1 MIRVLPDYRMRSV
14 AGLALVFA
22 QRLTPCEPIAY
33 QPNPGLPLPPGYAT
47 FLESPVAKQNTR
59 KQDGSRPLHP
69 GTMRIPPLKAII
81 AFESVART
89 KSVNRAADELG
100 LTPSA
105 VSHQIA
111 NLESMV
117 GRPLF
122 TRLGRGL
129 VLTPTGQQY
138 LADVTGSLA
147 DLSRATER
155 ASSQTGVEILR
166 IHSSPSFGLMWL
178 LPRLASFQEAND
190 DIQLNLACSYEDV
203 SFTSGY
209 YDVDVRHGYAH
220 WTDGEVKTLRN
231 EFIAPLASEE
241 YLQKISG
248 AHARGPARAA
258 PDLLGNA
265 ARAVEAMVR
274 QVRRRCVA
282 QGIRFLLRPLVHVA
296 RSRGVGTRH
305 RARKHDARV
314 GPSQTRFARA
324 GLRSHVS
331 RSKSEPITWF
341 TRPKTPICR
350 ASPSF
355 WPGSS
360 KRSAVTP

>member
-1 MIRVLPDYRMRSV
+1 
-14 AGLALVFA
+14 
-22 QRLTPCEPIAY
+22 
-33 QPNPGLPLPPGYAT
+33 
-47 FLESPVAKQNTR
+47 
-59 KQDGSRPLHP
+59 
-69 GTMRIPPLKAII
+69 MRIPPLKSII

-117 GRPLF
+117 GRALF

-155 ASSQTGVEILR
+155 ASSESSVEILR

-178 LPRLASFQEAND
+178 LPRLASFQEANG

-209 YDVDVRHGYAH
+209 YDVDIRHGYAH
-220 WTDGEVKTLRN
+220 WTDGEIRTLRN
-231 EFIAPLASEE
+231 EFITPLASKD
-241 YLQKISG
+241 YLGKFPVHAPEDLLERRLIFSETPLVQWKQWFGKFGVGVARKAYDFAFDRSYMSLEAAALGHGIALESTMLASVHLQRGSLVPVFDHTHAIEVG
-248 AHARGPARAA
+248 AHHLVYPPQNADLPRVGRFLAWAEHEVSRAA
-258 PDLLGNA
+258 T
-265 ARAVEAMVR
+265 AR
-274 QVRRRCVA
+274 
-282 QGIRFLLRPLVHVA
+282 
-296 RSRGVGTRH
+296 
-305 RARKHDARV
+305 
-314 GPSQTRFARA
+314 
-324 GLRSHVS
+324 
-331 RSKSEPITWF
+331 
-341 TRPKTPICR
+341 
-350 ASPSF
+350 
-355 WPGSS
+355 
-360 KRSAVTP
+360 

>member
-1 MIRVLPDYRMRSV
+1 
-14 AGLALVFA
+14 
-22 QRLTPCEPIAY
+22 
-33 QPNPGLPLPPGYAT
+33 
-47 FLESPVAKQNTR
+47 
-59 KQDGSRPLHP
+59 
-69 GTMRIPPLKAII
+69 MRIPPLKAII

-111 NLESMV
+111 NLESAV
-117 GRPLF
+117 GRALF

-178 LPRLASFQEAND
+178 LPRLASFQEANG

-209 YDVDVRHGYAH
+209 YDVDIRHGYAH
-220 WTDGEVKTLRN
+220 WTDVHVKTLRN
-231 EFIAPLASEE
+231 EFVAPLASRD
-241 YLQKISG
+241 YLERFPVNKPDDLLERRLIFSETPLVQWQQWFGKFGVAVTRKAFDFSFDRSYMSLEAAALGHGIALESTMLASVHLERGSLVPVFDRSFAVEVG
-248 AHARGPARAA
+248 AHHLVYPSQNADLPRVARFLAWAENQVARGATPHQAR
-258 PDLLGNA
+258 
-265 ARAVEAMVR
+265 
-274 QVRRRCVA
+274 
-282 QGIRFLLRPLVHVA
+282 
-296 RSRGVGTRH
+296 
-305 RARKHDARV
+305 
-314 GPSQTRFARA
+314 
-324 GLRSHVS
+324 
-331 RSKSEPITWF
+331 
-341 TRPKTPICR
+341 
-350 ASPSF
+350 
-355 WPGSS
+355 
-360 KRSAVTP
+360 